1 MPFKGGGH
9 NSQQME
15 NQKAKLDTLVERF
28 NTPEF
33 IKNDPVQFPRMFT
46 DLHDIEVSAFLC
58 SLIAW
63 GNRKIILKDCQKM
76 LDIMDGHPYKY
87 VMDEGWSSID
97 PRTNIH
103 RTFFGR
109 DLQYMCRGLKYI
121 YTFFSNLENLFSYYD
136 NLWTAITYFRIIMS
150 IGNDGATNRH
160 IPDLRFGYDGATIR
174 YIPDLR
180 FENFS
185 HKNAPA
191 CKRMHLMLR
200 WLVRKDGIVDLGVW
214 KKIDPSSLFIPLDTH
229 VSKISRDLGM
239 LSRTKN
245 DRLAAE
251 QLTEKLR
258 EFDPL
263 DPCKY
268 DFALFGYGESLK
280 HKK

>member
-63 GNRKIILKDCQKM
+63 GNRKMILKDCQKM
-76 LDIMDGHPYKY
+76 LDIMDGQPYKY
-87 VMDEGWSSID
+87 VMEEGWSSID

-109 DLQYMCRGLKYI
+109 DLQYMCRGLKYM
-121 YTFFSNLENLFSYYD
+121 YTIFSNLENLFSYYD

-160 IPDLRFGYDGATIR
+160 IPDLRF
-174 YIPDLR
+174 
-180 FENFS
+180 ENVS